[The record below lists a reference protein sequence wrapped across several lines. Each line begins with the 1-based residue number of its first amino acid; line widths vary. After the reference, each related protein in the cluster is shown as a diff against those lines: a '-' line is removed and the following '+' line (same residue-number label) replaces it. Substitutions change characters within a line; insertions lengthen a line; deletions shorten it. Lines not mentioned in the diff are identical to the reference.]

1 MRALVHTAPLQF
13 ELRDVARPQPN
24 DEEVLVR
31 VRACGICGSDVHG
44 YTGKTGRRIPPI
56 IMGHEA
62 AGVVEAVGRSARNV
76 AVGDRIT
83 FDSTVYCNECPACR
97 LGRVNLCQDRKVLGV
112 STPAF
117 RRDGAMAEYVVVP
130 WWITYRLP
138 EAVSFEEAALIEPAS
153 VSLHAA
159 RITPIDVNDVVAV
172 VGAGQIGLF
181 AIQAARVKGAGM
193 IIALD
198 MKEERLALARQ
209 LGADVTINPKT
220 ADLPGELRRT
230 VGRPDVD
237 AALEAVG
244 TEAGV
249 QLAMGLTKLG
259 GHVTLIGNVTPRIQ
273 VNLQDI
279 VSRELTLRGSCA
291 IAGEYRACLDLM
303 AAGRIQAKPLIS
315 KIVPLSDGQAA
326 FDALHRGD
334 PGLMKIVLRP
344 E

>member
-13 ELRDVARPQPN
+13 DLRDVPEPKPS

-31 VRACGICGSDVHG
+31 VKACGICGSDVHG

-62 AGVVEAVGRSARNV
+62 SGMVEAVGKNARNV

-83 FDSTVYCNECPACR
+83 FDSTVYCNQCSACR
-97 LGRVNLCQDRKVLGV
+97 QGRVNLCQNRKILGV

-130 WWITYRLP
+130 WWTTYRLP

-159 RITPIDVNDVVAV
+159 RITPIDVNDVVVV

-181 AIQAARVKGAGM
+181 AIQAVRVRGAGT

-198 MKEERLALARQ
+198 MREERLALARQ
-209 LGADVTINPKT
+209 LGADVTINPGK
-220 ADLPGELRRT
+220 ADVAAEMRRA
-230 VGRPDVD
+230 VGRPHAD
-237 AALEAVG
+237 AVLEAVG
-244 TEAGV
+244 TEASV
-249 QLAMGLTKLG
+249 QLAMDLTKLG

-279 VSRELTLRGSCA
+279 VARELTLRGSCA
-291 IAGEYRACLDLM
+291 IAGEYRACLDMM

-315 KIVPLSDGQAA
+315 KIVPLAEGQAA

-334 PGLMKIVLRP
+334 AGLMKIVLRP
-344 E
+344 

>member
-13 ELRDVARPQPN
+13 NLRDVPEPKPN

-31 VRACGICGSDVHG
+31 VKACGICGSDVHG

-62 AGVVEAVGRSARNV
+62 AGVVEAVGRNV
-76 AVGDRIT
+76 QNVTAGERIT
-83 FDSTVYCNECPACR
+83 FDSTVYCNQCSACR
-97 LGRVNLCQDRKVLGV
+97 QGRVNLCQNRKILGV

-138 EAVSFEEAALIEPAS
+138 DAVSFEEAALIEPAS

-159 RITPIDVNDVVAV
+159 RITPIDVNDVVVV

-181 AIQAARVKGAGM
+181 AIQAVRVKGAGT

-198 MKEERLALARQ
+198 MREERLTLARQ
-209 LGADVTINPKT
+209 LGADVTINPGT
-220 ADLPGELRRT
+220 TNVAAEMRRAVGHPDADA
-230 VGRPDVD
+230 V
-237 AALEAVG
+237 LEAVG
-244 TEAGV
+244 TEASV
-249 QLAMGLTKLG
+249 QLAMDLTKLG
-259 GHVTLIGNVTPRIQ
+259 GHVTLIGNVTPRVQ

-291 IAGEYRACLDLM
+291 IAGEYRACLDMM

-315 KIVPLSDGQAA
+315 RIVPLAEGQAA

-334 PGLMKIVLRP
+334 AGLMKIVLQP
-344 E
+344 

>member
-13 ELRDVARPQPN
+13 ELRDVPKPQPN

-62 AGVVEAVGRSARNV
+62 SGMVEAVGKNARNV

-83 FDSTVYCNECPACR
+83 FDSTVYCNQCPACR
-97 LGRVNLCQDRKVLGV
+97 EGRVNLCQSRKVLGV

-159 RITPIDVNDVVAV
+159 RITPLDVNDVVVV

-181 AIQAARVKGAGM
+181 AIQAARVKGGGT

-198 MKEERLALARQ
+198 MKDERLALARQ
-209 LGADVTINPKT
+209 LGADVTINPGT
-220 ADLPGELRRT
+220 ADVAAEMRRA
-230 VGRPDVD
+230 VGRPDAD
-237 AALEAVG
+237 AVLEAVG
-244 TEAGV
+244 TEASV
-249 QLAMGLTKLG
+249 KLAMDLTKLG

-315 KIVPLSDGQAA
+315 KIVPLSEGLAA

-334 PGLMKIVLRP
+334 AGLMKIVLQP
-344 E
+344 

>member
-13 ELRDVARPQPN
+13 NLRDVPEPTPN

-31 VRACGICGSDVHG
+31 VKACGICGSDVHG

-62 AGVVEAVGRSARNV
+62 AGVVEAVGRNV
-76 AVGDRIT
+76 QNVTAGERIT
-83 FDSTVYCNECPACR
+83 FDSTVYCNQCSACR
-97 LGRVNLCQDRKVLGV
+97 QGRVNLCQNRKILGV

-138 EAVSFEEAALIEPAS
+138 DAVSFEEAALIEPAS

-159 RITPIDVNDVVAV
+159 RITPIDVNDVVVV

-181 AIQAARVKGAGM
+181 AIQAVRVKGAGT

-198 MKEERLALARQ
+198 MREERLTLARQ
-209 LGADVTINPKT
+209 LGADVTINPGT
-220 ADLPGELRRT
+220 TNVAAEMRRAVGHPDADA
-230 VGRPDVD
+230 V
-237 AALEAVG
+237 LEAVG
-244 TEAGV
+244 TEASV
-249 QLAMGLTKLG
+249 QLAMDLTKLG
-259 GHVTLIGNVTPRIQ
+259 GHVTLIGNVTPRVQ

-291 IAGEYRACLDLM
+291 IAGEYRACLDMM

-315 KIVPLSDGQAA
+315 RIVPLAEGQAA

-334 PGLMKIVLRP
+334 AGLMKIVLQP
-344 E
+344 

>member
-13 ELRDVARPQPN
+13 DLRDVPEPKPN

-31 VRACGICGSDVHG
+31 VKACGICGSDVHG
-44 YTGKTGRRIPPI
+44 YTGKTGRRVPPI

-62 AGVVEAVGRSARNV
+62 AGVVEAVGRNV
-76 AVGDRIT
+76 QNVTAGERIT
-83 FDSTVYCNECPACR
+83 FDSTVYCNQCSACR
-97 LGRVNLCQDRKVLGV
+97 QGRVNLCQNRKVLGV

-138 EAVSFEEAALIEPAS
+138 DAVSFEEAALIEPAS

-159 RITPIDVNDVVAV
+159 RITPIDVNDVVVV

-181 AIQAARVKGAGM
+181 AIQAVRVKGAGT

-198 MKEERLALARQ
+198 MREERLTLARQ
-209 LGADVTINPKT
+209 LGADVTINPGT
-220 ADLPGELRRT
+220 TNVAAEMRRAVGHPDADA
-230 VGRPDVD
+230 V
-237 AALEAVG
+237 LEAVG
-244 TEAGV
+244 TETGV
-249 QLAMGLTKLG
+249 QLAMDLTKLG
-259 GHVTLIGNVTPRIQ
+259 GHVTLIGNVTPRVQ

-291 IAGEYRACLDLM
+291 IAGEYRACLDMM

-315 KIVPLSDGQAA
+315 RIVPLAEGQAA

-334 PGLMKIVLRP
+334 AGLMKIVLQP
-344 E
+344 

>member
-1 MRALVHTAPLQF
+1 MKALVHTAPMQF
-13 ELRDVARPQPN
+13 EFRDVPQPKPD
-24 DEEVLVR
+24 DEEVLIR
-31 VRACGICGSDVHG
+31 VKACGICGSDVHG

-62 AGVVEAVGRSARNV
+62 SGVVEAIGRNVRNV
-76 AVGDRIT
+76 AIGDRIT
-83 FDSTVYCNECPACR
+83 FDSTVYCNQCPACR
-97 LGRVNLCQDRKVLGV
+97 QGRVNLCQNRKVLGV
-112 STPAF
+112 STPTF
-117 RRDGAMAEYVVVP
+117 HRDGAMAEYVVVP
-130 WWITYRLP
+130 WWVTYRLP

-159 RITPIDVNDVVAV
+159 RITPVDVNDVVAV

-181 AIQAARVKGAGM
+181 AIQAARVKGAGT

-198 MKEERLALARQ
+198 MKDERLALARQ
-209 LGADVTINPKT
+209 FGADVTINPGT
-220 ADLPGELRRT
+220 TDVAAEMHRV
-230 VGRPDVD
+230 VGRPDAD
-237 AALEAVG
+237 AVLEAVG
-244 TEAGV
+244 TEGSV
-249 QLAMGLTKLG
+249 KLAMDLVKLG

-315 KIVPLSDGQAA
+315 KIVPLSEAPAA

-334 PGLMKIVLRP
+334 PGLMKIVLHP
-344 E
+344 